1 MRHDQDL
8 QLKLPAYAPTH
19 ACARCGASSESND
32 PSDMNTPIGGMIAAT
47 RPDIAPQET
56 KLLLT
61 VEEAAQ
67 QLSIGRPKM
76 YQLVM
81 RGEVRSFKIG
91 ALRRIPVT
99 ALEAYVTRLS
109 AQADAAWIAKEIST
123 ERLATSMRPGG
134 RT

>member
-1 MRHDQDL
+1 
-8 QLKLPAYAPTH
+8 
-19 ACARCGASSESND
+19 
-32 PSDMNTPIGGMIAAT
+32 MIAVT
-47 RPDIAPQET
+47 RLDIASQETDGQTSHWTAHET

-81 RGEVRSFKIG
+81 QREVLSFKIG
-91 ALRRIPVT
+91 ASRRIPVT

-109 AQADAAWIAKEIST
+109 AQADATWTA
-123 ERLATSMRPGG
+123 
-134 RT
+134 